1 MPNELAYGFI
11 QHAHLAKERVTTVG
25 ARVVIDAIRES
36 ADEHTRQLNAI
47 LGSMVRRT
55 TEHQI
60 QFRLP
65 GTGTLQPLDE
75 NGNPRPVR
83 EEGHYTVA
91 FPIQGGG
98 TAWGTNRV
106 ARALMTVEEANIQTI
121 EAMRRDADWV
131 RRHYLAAVFDNVPW
145 TFADPEYGDLT
156 VQPLANGDA
165 VTYNRVGAAAA
176 TDTHY
181 LAQAGAIADAAN
193 PFPTIYTEL
202 MEHPS
207 NSGPVVVYVA
217 TSLVTSITGLAAFVP
232 VSDPDII
239 LGAATD
245 RLGAMIDR
253 GVGDEVL
260 GKVDNCW
267 IVEWRALPAG
277 YMLGHAQGA
286 GPAVAMR
293 EYPSAALQGL
303 ITEDHSPDGNLEELR
318 MIRYAGFGVENRI
331 AMLVYFVGGGAYAIP
346 AGYDAPLSV

>member
-1 MPNELAYGFI
+1 MANELAYGFV

-25 ARVVIDAIRES
+25 VRVVIDAIRES
-36 ADEHTRQLNAI
+36 ADEHTRQLNAM

-55 TEHQI
+55 TDHQI

-65 GTGTLQPLDE
+65 GSGTLQPLDE

-106 ARALMTVEEANIQTI
+106 SRALMTLEEANVQTI
-121 EAMRRDADWV
+121 EAMRRDANWM
-131 RRHYLAAVFDNVPW
+131 RRHYLAALLDNVAW
-145 TFADPEYGDLT
+145 TFTDEEFGNLT
-156 VQPLANGDA
+156 VEPLANGDA
-165 VTYNRVGAAAA
+165 VTYVRVGGAVA

-193 PFPTIYTEL
+193 PFPTIYDEL

-207 NSGPVVVYVA
+207 NTGPVVVYIA
-217 TSLVTSITGLAAFVP
+217 TSLVDDVTALTAFVP
-232 VSDPDII
+232 VTDPDIV
-239 LGAATD
+239 LGVATD
-245 RLGAMIDR
+245 RLGAMIER
-253 GVGDEVL
+253 GIGDEVL

-267 IVEWRALPAG
+267 VVEWRGLPAG
-277 YMLGHAQGA
+277 YMVAHAQGA

-293 EYPSAALQGL
+293 EYASAALQGFFPE
-303 ITEDHSPDGNLEELR
+303 TSVQQESLEKLS

-331 AMLVYFVGGGAYAIP
+331 AALVYFVGAGAYAIP
-346 AGYDAPLSV
+346 AGYDAPLAV